1 MVWVMPVAHA
11 SVNVP
16 FMAGITMDVGSNVT
30 LMWDFGDNSKNS
42 TVQRQRGSGI
52 LHITELL

>member
-1 MVWVMPVAHA
+1 MPVAHA

-30 LMWDFGDNSKNS
+30 LMWDIGDNSTNS
-42 TVQRQRGSGI
+42 TVQRQRGSGN